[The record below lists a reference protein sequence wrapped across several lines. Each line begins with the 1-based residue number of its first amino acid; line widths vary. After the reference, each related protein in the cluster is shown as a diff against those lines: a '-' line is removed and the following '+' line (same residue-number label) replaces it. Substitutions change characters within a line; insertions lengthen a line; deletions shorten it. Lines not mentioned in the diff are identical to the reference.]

1 MDVQMLGNFFYK
13 CKVVEDMKLGE
24 YLADGPSFEMSSGP

>member
-24 YLADGPSFEMSSGP
+24 YLADDPSLEMSSGP